1 MADGLIHIVWFESKC
16 LSEEYSDLM
25 PKLWNETVTEHRSA
39 VLDAILDAT
48 AQLVHRDG
56 VAGLTMTALAEASGV
71 GRATLYRYVPDV
83 GSALTAWQ
91 QREVANHLQR
101 LRTIAADSAPADRLE
116 NVLMGYARL
125 RSHRHGDHGALHDA
139 ARLAPAE
146 GEVREL
152 LADIIEEA
160 AHDGRARTDLQAA
173 MLAAYATG
181 ALGAAAMLPEPSAAT
196 RLTALVLESI
206 RGVDG
211 HPHGADSSGALP
223 GPLGGHQWNH

>member
-1 MADGLIHIVWFESKC
+1 
-16 LSEEYSDLM
+16 M
-25 PKLWNETVTEHRSA
+25 PKLWSETVTEHRSA
-39 VLDAILDAT
+39 VMDAILDAT

-83 GSALTAWQ
+83 GSALAAWQ

-101 LRTIAADSAPADRLE
+101 LRTIAADSEPADRLE

-125 RSHRHGDHGALHDA
+125 RSHRHGDDGSLHDT

-146 GEVREL
+146 GEVCDL
-152 LADIIEEA
+152 LADIIEAA
-160 AHDGRARTDLQAA
+160 AHDGLARADIQPRE
-173 MLAAYATG
+173 LAAYATG

-196 RLTALVLESI
+196 RLARLVLESI
-206 RGVDG
+206 RDEGRR
-211 HPHGADSSGALP
+211 PSEDSSDLHTGSTD
-223 GPLGGHQWNH
+223 GHQWNH

>member
-1 MADGLIHIVWFESKC
+1 
-16 LSEEYSDLM
+16 M
-25 PKLWNETVTEHRSA
+25 PKLWSETVTEHRSA

-83 GSALTAWQ
+83 GSALAAWQ

-101 LRTIAADSAPADRLE
+101 LRTIDAESAPADRLE

-125 RSHRHGDHGALHDA
+125 RSHRHGDDGSLHDT

-146 GEVREL
+146 SEVCDL
-152 LADIIEEA
+152 LAEIIEDA
-160 AHDGRARTDLQAA
+160 AHAGLARADIPPRV
-173 MLAAYATG
+173 LAAYATG
-181 ALGAAAMLPEPSAAT
+181 ALGAAAMLPDPSAAT
-196 RLTALVLESI
+196 RLAGLVLESI
-206 RGVDG
+206 RGEG
-211 HPHGADSSGALP
+211 HPHSEDSSGTQT
-223 GPLGGHQWNH
+223 GPTDGHQWSH